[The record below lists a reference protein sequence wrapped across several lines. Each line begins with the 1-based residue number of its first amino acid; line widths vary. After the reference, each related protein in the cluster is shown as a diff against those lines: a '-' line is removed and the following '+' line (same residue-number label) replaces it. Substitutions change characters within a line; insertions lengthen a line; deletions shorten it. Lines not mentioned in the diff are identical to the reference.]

1 MKKYILILLL
11 IAFNL
16 LYAEEFRAVWC
27 PVWDIDSKEKIDELV
42 ADVFDSNMNTII
54 AEVRYRSDAMYVPNR
69 ISYEFKN
76 EEPRCYVLKDENF
89 DPLEYLI
96 EKSNPMGIKV
106 IAWVTT
112 FVATPKTLDSV
123 AENHLYYKHPDWIT
137 YNKNGKKMPINILEG
152 AFVDPGIPAV
162 QDYIASV
169 ILDIVQNYNIDGIQ
183 LDYIRYPGK
192 TFGYNP
198 IARKLYKSQVEF
210 ETQNSWSNWK
220 RNQVSRFVK
229 RIYMEIK
236 SFRPKLLVTA
246 AVMANPEEA
255 KDSYSQD
262 WISWLKNGYLDYA
275 FSMSYNYSNDS
286 FKRTIN
292 NLNDYALNKK
302 IVLGIRA
309 WRENGNYP
317 TSKIIGKIHIAQ
329 NYDFSGESLFF
340 HGSLSKYKKY
350 EELRNYVFYEPTD
363 VPNPTLTLKGN
374 LYGRVKN
381 YHDKLMQNVEITL
394 LDVMKTTKTDANGF
408 YFFPNIDYGIY
419 SVKASYLNK
428 TVFSENINLKPLTT
442 ALQCNFQLD
451 SKTKSSVK
459 LSADVDDGEIKLFW
473 KIDSWYPISIYKR
486 NIDSTNEEKLF
497 ELTDIIADS
506 TSMWID
512 KVANLKSEYQYKLIL
527 SNGTSSNIITVK
539 PN

>member
-1 MKKYILILLL
+1 MKKYLFIFLFSLLGILN
-11 IAFNL
+11 AQ
-16 LYAEEFRAVWC
+16 EFRAVWC
-27 PVWDIDSKEKIDELV
+27 PVWDIDSKEKIDELIN
-42 ADVFDSNMNTII
+42 DVFNSNMNTII

-76 EEPRCYVLKDENF
+76 NEPRCYVLKNQNF

-96 EKSNPMGIKV
+96 EKSNPLGIKV

-123 AENHLYYKHPDWIT
+123 DSNHIYFKHPNWIT
-137 YNKNGKKMPINILEG
+137 YDKNGNKMPINTLEG

-162 QDYIASV
+162 QDYLASV

-192 TFGYNP
+192 KYGYNP

-210 ETQNSWSNWK
+210 ETQNSWSKWK
-220 RNQVSRFVK
+220 QQQVSRFMK
-229 RIYMEIK
+229 RIYMEVK

-246 AVMANPEEA
+246 AVMANPEDA

-262 WISWLKNGYLDYA
+262 WIYWLKNGYLDYA
-275 FSMSYNYSNDS
+275 FSMSYNSENSS

-309 WRENGNYP
+309 WKDNGNYP
-317 TSKIIGKIHIAQ
+317 TSKIIKKIQIAR

-340 HGSLSKYKKY
+340 HGSLSKYEKY
-350 EELRNYVFYEPTD
+350 HDLKNYAFYEPTD
-363 VPNPTLTLKGN
+363 VPSLTLTLKGS

-381 YHDKLMQNVEITL
+381 ARNKLMQNVLVTL

-419 SVKASYLNK
+419 SVKATYLNK
-428 TVFSENINLKPLTT
+428 TIFSENINLKPLTT
-442 ALQCNFQLD
+442 SLEYNLKIN
-451 SKTKSSVK
+451 SPSKSSVK
-459 LSADVDDGEIKLFW
+459 LSANVDGGEVKLFW
-473 KIDSWYPISIYKR
+473 EVNNWSPISIYKR
-486 NIDSTNEEKLF
+486 DLNPKNDVKLF

-506 TSMWID
+506 TSMWVD
-512 KVANLKSEYQYKLIL
+512 KIAKLNKEYQYKLIL
-527 SNGTSSNIITVK
+527 SNGTSSNVITVK

>member
-1 MKKYILILLL
+1 MKKYIFIVILAIFSLL
-11 IAFNL
+11 K
-16 LYAEEFRAVWC
+16 AEEFRAVWC

-42 ADVFDSNMNTII
+42 SDVFDSNMNTII

-69 ISYEFKN
+69 ISYEFVNK
-76 EEPRCYVLKDENF
+76 EPRCYVLNNQNF

-123 AENHLYYKHPDWIT
+123 DRKHLYYEHPDWIT
-137 YNKNGKKMPINILEG
+137 CDKNGRKMPINVLEG
-152 AFVDPGIPAV
+152 AFVDPGIPEV

-192 TFGYNP
+192 QYGYNK

-210 ETQNSWSNWK
+210 ETTNSWDKWK
-220 RNQVSRFVK
+220 QNQVSRFMK

-246 AVMANPEEA
+246 AVMANPEDA

-286 FKRTIN
+286 FKRAIN

-309 WRENGNYP
+309 WKDDGNYP
-317 TSKIIGKIHIAQ
+317 TSKIIRKVQIAH

-340 HGSLSKYKKY
+340 HGSLSKYEKYNDLKKF
-350 EELRNYVFYEPTD
+350 VFYEPTD

-374 LYGRVKN
+374 LYGRVKDN
-381 YHDKLMQNVEITL
+381 KNKLIQNVEVTL

-408 YFFPNIDYGIY
+408 YYFPNIDYGVY
-419 SVKASYLNK
+419 SVKASYLNQ

-442 ALQCNFQLD
+442 SLQYDFNMNL
-451 SKTKSSVK
+451 KAKPSVK
-459 LSADVDDGEIKLFW
+459 LSANVDEGEVKL
-473 KIDSWYPISIYKR
+473 SWQVQNWSPISIYKR
-486 NIDSTNEEKLF
+486 DLNSSEEKLF

-506 TSMWID
+506 TSMWVD
-512 KVANLKSEYQYKLIL
+512 KVANLNVEYQYKLIL
-527 SNGTSSNIITVK
+527 SNGTTSNVITVK

>member
-1 MKKYILILLL
+1 MKKYILVLILVIFSLL
-11 IAFNL
+11 K
-16 LYAEEFRAVWC
+16 AEEFRAVWC
-27 PVWDIDSKEKIDELV
+27 PVWDIDSREKIDELID
-42 ADVFDSNMNTII
+42 DVYNSNMNTII

-76 EEPRCYVLKDENF
+76 NEPRCYVLNNQNF
-89 DPLEYLI
+89 DPLEYII
-96 EKSNPMGIKV
+96 EKSNPKGIKV

-112 FVATPKTLDSV
+112 FVATPKKLDSV
-123 AENHLYYKHPDWIT
+123 DKKHLYYEHPDWIT
-137 YNKNGKKMPINILEG
+137 YDNNFHKMPINVLEG
-152 AFVDPGIPAV
+152 AFVDPGIPEV

-183 LDYIRYPGK
+183 LDYIRYPGRK
-192 TFGYNP
+192 YGYNP

-210 ETQNSWSNWK
+210 ETSNSWSKWK
-220 RNQVSRFVK
+220 QDQVSRFMK

-246 AVMANPEEA
+246 AVMANPEDA
-255 KDSYSQD
+255 KNSYSQD

-275 FSMSYNYSNDS
+275 FSMSYNSSNTA

-309 WRENGNYP
+309 WKDNGVYP
-317 TSKIIGKIHIAQ
+317 TSKIIRKIQIAE

-340 HGSLSKYKKY
+340 HGSLSKYEKY
-350 EELRNYVFYEPTD
+350 NDLRNIVFYDPVD
-363 VPNPTLTLKGN
+363 VPSPTLTLKGN

-381 YHDKLMQNVEITL
+381 FHNKLMQNVEVTL
-394 LDVMKTTKTDANGF
+394 LDVMKTTTTDANGF

-428 TVFSENINLKPLTT
+428 TIFSENINLKPLTT
-442 ALQCNFQLD
+442 SLQYDFRMD
-451 SKTKSSVK
+451 SKAKSSVK
-459 LSADVDDGEIKLFW
+459 LSADVNDGKVKLSW
-473 KIDSWYPISIYKR
+473 KVDSWSPISIYKR
-486 NIDSTNEEKLF
+486 GLNSSKEGKLF

-512 KVANLKSEYQYKLIL
+512 KVANLKKEYQYKLIL
-527 SNGTSSNIITVK
+527 SNGASSNVITVR

>member
-1 MKKYILILLL
+1 MKKYILVLILVIFSLL
-11 IAFNL
+11 K
-16 LYAEEFRAVWC
+16 AEEFRAVWC
-27 PVWDIDSKEKIDELV
+27 PVWDIDSREKIDELID
-42 ADVFDSNMNTII
+42 DVYNSNMNTII

-76 EEPRCYVLKDENF
+76 NEPRCYVLNNQNF
-89 DPLEYLI
+89 DPLEYII
-96 EKSNPMGIKV
+96 EKSNPKGIKV

-112 FVATPKTLDSV
+112 FVATPKKLDSV
-123 AENHLYYKHPDWIT
+123 DKKHLYYEHPDWIT
-137 YNKNGKKMPINILEG
+137 YDNNFHKMPINVLEG
-152 AFVDPGIPAV
+152 AFVDPGIPEV

-183 LDYIRYPGK
+183 LDYIRYPGRK
-192 TFGYNP
+192 YGYNP
-198 IARKLYKSQVEF
+198 IARNLYKSQVEF
-210 ETQNSWSNWK
+210 ETSNSWSKWK
-220 RNQVSRFVK
+220 QDQVSRFMK

-246 AVMANPEEA
+246 AVMANPEDA
-255 KDSYSQD
+255 KNSYSQD

-275 FSMSYNYSNDS
+275 FSMSYNFSNKE

-309 WRENGNYP
+309 WKDNGVYP
-317 TSKIIGKIHIAQ
+317 TSKIIRKIQIAE

-340 HGSLSKYKKY
+340 HGSLSKYEKY
-350 EELRNYVFYEPTD
+350 NDLRNIVFYDPVD
-363 VPNPTLTLKGN
+363 VPSPTLTLKGN

-381 YHDKLMQNVEITL
+381 FHNKLMQNVEVTL
-394 LDVMKTTKTDANGF
+394 LDVMKTTTTDANGF

-428 TVFSENINLKPLTT
+428 TIFSENINLKPLTT
-442 ALQCNFQLD
+442 SLKYDFRMD
-451 SKTKSSVK
+451 SKAKSSVK
-459 LSADVDDGEIKLFW
+459 LSADVNDGKVKLSW
-473 KIDSWYPISIYKR
+473 KVDSWSPISIYKR
-486 NIDSTNEEKLF
+486 GLNSSKEGKLF

-512 KVANLKSEYQYKLIL
+512 KVANLKKEYQYKLIL
-527 SNGTSSNIITVK
+527 SNGASSNVITVR